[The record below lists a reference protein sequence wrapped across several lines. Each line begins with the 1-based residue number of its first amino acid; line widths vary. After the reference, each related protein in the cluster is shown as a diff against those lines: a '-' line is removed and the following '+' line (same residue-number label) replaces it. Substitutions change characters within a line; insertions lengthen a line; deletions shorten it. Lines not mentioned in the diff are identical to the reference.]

1 MAESLSSF
9 DIIGPIMVGPSSSH
23 TAGAVRLGKMAK
35 QLIAEKIKE
44 ARILLHGSFR
54 ETYRG
59 HGTDVAL
66 VAGLLGLS
74 THDVRIKDAF
84 KLAEEAALIVTFEP
98 VDLGEVHPNTV
109 RFLLKG
115 ESDRE
120 LEMQGSSIG
129 GGNIVI
135 TRINGFDVEVYGNYE
150 TLVTVHQDRPG
161 AIAQVTNILSYYG
174 INIAFMRVARK
185 NRGKLATMIIETDQH
200 IDPDVI
206 KIIEALPAFTSVR
219 LVEKVI

>member
-1 MAESLSSF
+1 MAEALSSF
-9 DIIGPIMVGPSSSH
+9 DVIGPIMVGPSSSH
-23 TAGAVRLGKMAK
+23 TAGAVRLGKMARLLMAK
-35 QLIAEKIKE
+35 NIVE

-66 VAGLLGLS
+66 VAGLLGM
-74 THDVRIKDAF
+74 TTYDVRIKDAL
-84 KLAEEAALIVTFEP
+84 KLAEKASLAVYFEP
-98 VDLGEVHPNTV
+98 ADLGEVHPNTV
-109 RFLLKG
+109 RFLLKS
-115 ESDRE
+115 ESGRKIE
-120 LEMQGSSIG
+120 VQGSSIG
-129 GGNIVI
+129 GGNIVV
-135 TRINGFDVEVYGNYE
+135 TRINGFDVEIYGNYE

-174 INIAFMRVARK
+174 VNIAFMRVARK

-200 IDPDVI
+200 INPEVI
-206 KIIEALPAFTSVR
+206 KIIESLPAFTSVR